1 MGLVDILLVLTAGFA
16 AGFINTVAGGGSLIS
31 LPILIFLGLPPAV
44 ANASNRIAIF
54 SQNIFGA
61 LGFKSKG
68 VSAFP
73 FSLWLG
79 LSALVGAVIG
89 AKIAVDIPEDLF
101 NKLLA
106 IIMIVVVVF
115 IVRKSTHKKGVELL
129 ERMDEKHQIVSII
142 LFFFVGI
149 WGGFIQAGVG
159 FLIIMVLTSVNRFS
173 LVKTNS
179 AKVLVVLIYTS
190 AALVVFILEGTIN
203 WLYGSLLAIGNSS
216 GAWVASRW
224 SVEKG
229 DRSVMIIL
237 VVAVV
242 AMAIKLWFFE

>member
-1 MGLVDILLVLTAGFA
+1 MEIRDILLVTGAGFA

-44 ANASNRIAIF
+44 ANASNRVAIF
-54 SQNIFGA
+54 SQNIFGV

-79 LSALVGAVIG
+79 LSALIGAVIG
-89 AKIAVDIPEDLF
+89 AKIAVDIPEELF

-106 IIMIVVVVF
+106 VIMIIVVVF
-115 IVRKSTHKKGVELL
+115 IVKKSIRKENGELL
-129 ERMDEKHQIVSII
+129 ERMNAKHQFVSIV

-179 AKVLVVLIYTS
+179 AKVLVVLVYTS

-203 WLYGSLLAIGNSS
+203 WWYGGLLAIGNSG

-229 DRSVMIIL
+229 DKWVMLIL
-237 VVAVV
+237 VIAVV
-242 AMAIKLWFFE
+242 AMAIKLWFIE

>member
-1 MGLVDILLVLTAGFA
+1 MEAVDILLVVGAGFA

-44 ANASNRIAIF
+44 ANASNRVAIF
-54 SQNIFGA
+54 SQNIFGV

-106 IIMIVVVVF
+106 IIMIVVVAF
-115 IVRKSTHKKGVELL
+115 IIKKSVQKEGAELL
-129 ERMDEKHQIVSII
+129 ERMGTKHQVVSIA

-190 AALVVFILEGTIN
+190 AALVVFVLEGTIN
-203 WLYGSLLAIGNSS
+203 WWYGGLLAVGNSS

-229 DRSVMIIL
+229 DRWVLLIL
-237 VVAVV
+237 VISVV
-242 AMAIKLWFFE
+242 AMAGKLWFLE